1 MSETTLTT
9 GETAEILAL
18 LAEIYPDA
26 HCELNFRTPFELLVA
41 TMLSA
46 QTTDRKVNAVTA
58 NLFERCQSPEGC
70 LNLGL
75 TALEEQIKSLGLFHN
90 KAKHILATCRRLQE
104 DYDSKVPQDIAT
116 LMTLPG
122 IGQKTANVIVSNA
135 FGIPA
140 IAVDTHVFR
149 VANRVGLAHSTKVLQ
164 VEQSLRKLVPRN
176 QWSKAHHLLIWHG
189 RRLCTA
195 RKPRCSDCPL
205 KPYCRH
211 YRTLTASA

>member
-1 MSETTLTT
+1 MSETVISPK
-9 GETAEILAL
+9 EAAEILAI

-58 NLFERCQSPEGC
+58 NLFQRCQSPEDC
-70 LNLGL
+70 LSLGL
-75 TALEEQIKSLGLFHN
+75 AALEEQIKSLGLFRN
-90 KAKHILATCRRLQE
+90 KAKNILSTCHRLRE
-104 DYDSKVPQDIAT
+104 DYDGKVPQDIAT
-116 LMTLPG
+116 LMTFPG
-122 IGQKTANVIVSNA
+122 IGQKTANVIASNA

-149 VANRVGLAHSTKVLQ
+149 VANRIGLAHSTKVHQ
-164 VEQSLRKLVPRN
+164 VEQSLQQLIPQN

-189 RRLCTA
+189 RRICTA
-195 RKPRCSDCPL
+195 RKPRCPECPL
-205 KPYCRH
+205 KLHCRQ
-211 YRTLTASA
+211 YQALTA